1 MLCLWITLVIII
13 NTNFNAIRSACSNG
27 LLPGLAQQVANVA
40 CVQENKRSPEF
51 ERSIAWSDP
60 TIDIQWRFR
69 GEPSSYV
76 KNKQTISLAAVE
88 RFA

>member
-1 MLCLWITLVIII
+1 MIII
-13 NTNFNAIRSACSNG
+13 NTNFNAIRSACSKG
-27 LLPGLAQQVANVA
+27 VLPGLAQQMANVA

-60 TIDIQWRFR
+60 TINIQWCFR
-69 GEPSSYV
+69 GETTSYA
-76 KNKQTISLAAVE
+76 KNQQTISLAAVE